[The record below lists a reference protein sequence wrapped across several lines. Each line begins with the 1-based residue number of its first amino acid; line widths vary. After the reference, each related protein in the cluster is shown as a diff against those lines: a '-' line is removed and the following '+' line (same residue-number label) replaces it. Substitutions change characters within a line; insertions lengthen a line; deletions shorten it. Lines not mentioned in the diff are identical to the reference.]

1 MVLLSFPKKSRES
14 DFFSKFMLVL
24 RVFCYHPY
32 PGLSIFCHVPIFPKK
47 GTTKLILQR
56 ITANVLT
63 SAHLRSCS
71 WFMVIYEQWVYI
83 EYKVYIHTNSPT
95 RSHHQ
100 LLNQIEWDRSKFDL
114 RVSFETMDK
123 ATLIEHGQ
131 CRLWLQS
138 QKRESQKGKE
148 NVACWA
154 PRRNPRAKLRPLK
167 VSSFCFEKSPARP
180 SFFAYRWPP
189 ARKLLAFCKC
199 HLYKTLRTRLFV
211 NVELPSQK
219 SINM

>member
-138 QKRESQKGKE
+138 QKRESQREKRMSLVEPLGGILGRSSD
-148 NVACWA
+148 
-154 PRRNPRAKLRPLK
+154 PLR
-167 VSSFCFEKSPARP
+167 S
-180 SFFAYRWPP
+180 
-189 ARKLLAFCKC
+189 LAFASKN
-199 HLYKTLRTRLFV
+199 LRHGHPF
-211 NVELPSQK
+211 LPIDDRQQESFWHFASVIFTK
-219 SINM
+219 HFAPVYL